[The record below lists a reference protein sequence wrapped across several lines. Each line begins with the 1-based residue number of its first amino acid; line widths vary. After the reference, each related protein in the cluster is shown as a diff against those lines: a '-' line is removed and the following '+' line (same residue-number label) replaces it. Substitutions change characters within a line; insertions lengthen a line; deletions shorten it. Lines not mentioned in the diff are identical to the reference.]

1 MIFGACF
8 INKKIWLIFL
18 ICGFLIVYFGL
29 SAINP
34 SCMALAN
41 PENDTK
47 VTYHTLLINNNEE
60 ITYSATVGFIPI
72 IDQKNQTEQ
81 ARIFYI
87 AYNRQGIENLEKRAV
102 TFAFN
107 GGPGAASMM
116 LHLGV
121 LGPRVVEK
129 SADGTRLIAPP
140 FRLVDNPNTLI
151 DITDLVFIDP
161 VGTGYS
167 RVTDGTDPTQ
177 FWGVNED
184 IHCVAQFIQLYLN
197 KNGRSTSPVFIAG
210 ESYGGVRGAGLA
222 KVLQDIGVYPSG
234 LIFISPVF
242 DLGTIQWSSLDDRA
256 LALTIPTYAAAAWYH
271 KKIDPDY
278 QGDLDLVL
286 REVRAWVEDHYLKAL
301 WKGSAMNE
309 EERDKIVEKLS
320 QYTGIAEDFIREKNL
335 RVYEDDFA
343 SELLN
348 NAGLALG
355 IYDIRVTFPGNYT
368 DEDDPSYFLI
378 GGPFKSCMANYLK
391 DDLQFE
397 SNLSYLS
404 GSAEV
409 YEKWNWESGRPAS
422 KYEGTV
428 SLGYPDISDQLSK
441 SMRRSDF
448 LKVFIA
454 SGIYDLEC
462 PYDSVLYSVNHL
474 DLPAE
479 RRDNITHRVYMGG
492 HMLYTNPEAHAQL
505 KKDLH
510 EFYKDIL
517 GE

>member
-1 MIFGACF
+1 M
-8 INKKIWLIFL
+8 
-18 ICGFLIVYFGL
+18 
-29 SAINP
+29 
-34 SCMALAN
+34 
-41 PENDTK
+41 
-47 VTYHTLLINNNEE
+47 
-60 ITYSATVGFIPI
+60 
-72 IDQKNQTEQ
+72 
-81 ARIFYI
+81 
-87 AYNRQGIENLEKRAV
+87 
-102 TFAFN
+102 
-107 GGPGAASMM
+107 
-116 LHLGV
+116 
-121 LGPRVVEK
+121 
-129 SADGTRLIAPP
+129 
-140 FRLVDNPNTLI
+140 
-151 DITDLVFIDP
+151 
-161 VGTGYS
+161 
-167 RVTDGTDPTQ
+167 
-177 FWGVNED
+177 
-184 IHCVAQFIQLYLN
+184 
-197 KNGRSTSPVFIAG
+197 
-210 ESYGGVRGAGLA
+210 
-222 KVLQDIGVYPSG
+222 
-234 LIFISPVF
+234 
-242 DLGTIQWSSLDDRA
+242 
-256 LALTIPTYAAAAWYH
+256 
-271 KKIDPDY
+271 
-278 QGDLDLVL
+278 L

>member
-1 MIFGACF
+1 MMIFGNCY
-8 INKKIWLIFL
+8 INKKVWLVIL
-18 ICGFLIVYFGL
+18 ICGFLSLYIGL
-29 SAINP
+29 NGINP
-34 SCMALAN
+34 NYMALAKPDN
-41 PENDTK
+41 ETQ
-47 VTYHTLLINNNEE
+47 VTHHTLGIYDEE
-60 ITYSATVGFIPI
+60 MNYSATVGFIPI
-72 IDQKNQTEQ
+72 VDQKSQTEQ

-87 AYNRQGIENLEKRAV
+87 AYNRQGIEKFEKRAI

-129 SADGTRLIAPP
+129 SKDGTRLMPPP
-140 FRLVDNPNTLI
+140 FRLVDNPNTLL

-161 VGTGYS
+161 IGTGYS
-167 RVTDGTDPTQ
+167 RMTGGADPTQ
-177 FWGVNED
+177 YWGVSED
-184 IHCVAQFIQLYLN
+184 VRCIAQFIQSYLN
-197 KNGRSTSPVFIAG
+197 HNGRSTSPVIIAG
-210 ESYGGVRGAGLA
+210 ESYGGVRGSGLA

-271 KKIDPDY
+271 KKIHPDY
-278 QGDLDLVL
+278 QGDLDSVL
-286 REVRAWVEDHYLKAL
+286 QEVRAWVENHYLKAL
-301 WKGSAMNE
+301 WRGNALSE

-348 NAGLALG
+348 DKGLALG
-355 IYDIRVTFPGNYT
+355 IYDARVTIPGTYV

-378 GGPFKSCMANYLK
+378 GGPFKSCLADYLK
-391 DDLQFE
+391 NDLQFE

-409 YEKWNWESGRPAS
+409 YEKWNWESGRPVP

-428 SLGYPDISDQLSK
+428 SLGYPNQNEELSK
-441 SMRRSDF
+441 ALRRSDF

-454 SGIYDLEC
+454 SGVYDLEC
-462 PYDSVLYSVNHL
+462 PYDSVLYSINHL

-479 RRDNITHRVYMGG
+479 RRNNITLRIYPGG
-492 HMLYTNPEAHAQL
+492 HMLYTNPEALAQL
-505 KKDLH
+505 KKDLE
-510 EFYKDIL
+510 EFYQDIL